1 MTIVQNLC
9 LLFAGSIIGHLI
21 PHILPI
27 VMTRS
32 KSSNRQ
38 FPSHPQP
45 IPLSANLNKRILEM
59 RNWFWAGTICAL
71 IPLAF
76 GWASL
81 KSGSV
86 AFGIGLWLSS
96 GWVVLNR
103 LQLLMTEDGI
113 PWSRKRAETLQLVL
127 NSNNDSPCCNLPQ
140 VEWEL
145 SSVRCNS
152 CRHKFLDIP
161 RPDLGRNR
169 EDSKFSSFFRLW
181 ISGGLPVVVPEES
194 K

>member
-1 MTIVQNLC
+1 MSIFQTLA
-9 LLFAGSIIGHLI
+9 LLFTGLVIGHLI
-21 PHILPI
+21 PHILPM

-32 KSSNRQ
+32 KSSNNQ

-59 RNWFWAGTICAL
+59 RNWFWAGTICAA

-86 AFGIGLWLSS
+86 AFGLGLWLSS

-103 LQLLMTEDGI
+103 IQILLTEQGV
-113 PWSRKRAETLQLVL
+113 PWSRKTAESLQLVV
-127 NSNNDSPCCNLPQ
+127 NSNEESSCCNMPKL
-140 VEWEL
+140 EWEL
-145 SSVRCNS
+145 TSVRCNS
-152 CRHKFLDIP
+152 CRKKFLDLP
-161 RPDLGRNR
+161 RPDLGRDR
-169 EDSKFSSFFRLW
+169 EDSRFSSFFRLW
-181 ISGGLPVVVPEES
+181 ISGGMPIVVPDES
-194 K
+194 N